1 LNVAEGSGTID
12 WSIGYREAKG
22 MAQENRINFASAQQ
36 LNNTVLTIG
45 GTILG
50 FSIAFLTGANSL
62 EYSLLLKE
70 AWVLFAVSVLLNVF
84 ARVVSPEPGDSDRFA
99 VLCWRFL
106 APLSAG
112 AFFSG
117 FGLLTAFGIM
127 NV

>member
-1 LNVAEGSGTID
+1 ME
-12 WSIGYREAKG
+12 
-22 MAQENRINFASAQQ
+22 QENRINFASAQQ
-36 LNNTVLTIG
+36 LNNTMLTIG
-45 GTILG
+45 GTVLG
-50 FSIAFLTGANSL
+50 FSIAFLSNADSL

-70 AWVLFAVSVLLNVF
+70 AWILLAVSILLNVF

-112 AFFSG
+112 AFISG

>member
-1 LNVAEGSGTID
+1 
-12 WSIGYREAKG
+12 
-22 MAQENRINFASAQQ
+22 MAQESRINFAAAQQ
-36 LNNTVLTIG
+36 LNNTVMTNG
-45 GTILG
+45 GANLG
-50 FSIAFLTGANSL
+50 ISIAFLTGADSL

-70 AWVLFAVSVLLNVF
+70 AWILLALSVLLNVF

-99 VLCWRFL
+99 ALCWRFL

-112 AFFSG
+112 AFVSG

>member
-1 LNVAEGSGTID
+1 
-12 WSIGYREAKG
+12 

-45 GTILG
+45 GTVLG
-50 FSIAFLTGANSL
+50 FSIAFLSKADSL

-70 AWVLFAVSVLLNVF
+70 AWTLLAVSVLLNVF

-112 AFFSG
+112 AFISG

>member
-1 LNVAEGSGTID
+1 
-12 WSIGYREAKG
+12 

-45 GTILG
+45 GTVLG
-50 FSIAFLTGANSL
+50 FSIAFLSNADSL

-70 AWVLFAVSVLLNVF
+70 AWILLAVSILLNVF

-112 AFFSG
+112 AFISG

>member
-1 LNVAEGSGTID
+1 
-12 WSIGYREAKG
+12 
-22 MAQENRINFASAQQ
+22 MAQENRINFSSAQQ

-45 GTILG
+45 GTVLG
-50 FSIAFLTGANSL
+50 FSIAFLSNADSL

-70 AWVLFAVSVLLNVF
+70 AWILLAVSVLLNVF

-112 AFFSG
+112 AFISG

>member
-1 LNVAEGSGTID
+1 
-12 WSIGYREAKG
+12 
-22 MAQENRINFASAQQ
+22 MAQKNRINFASAQQ

-45 GTILG
+45 GTVLG
-50 FSIAFLTGANSL
+50 FSIAFLSKADSL

-70 AWVLFAVSVLLNVF
+70 AWILLAVSVLLNVF

-99 VLCWRFL
+99 ILCWRFL

-112 AFFSG
+112 AFISG

>member
-1 LNVAEGSGTID
+1 
-12 WSIGYREAKG
+12 

-45 GTILG
+45 GTVLG
-50 FSIAFLTGANSL
+50 FSIAFLSKADSL

-70 AWVLFAVSVLLNVF
+70 AWILLAVSLLLNVF

-112 AFFSG
+112 AFISG

>member
-1 LNVAEGSGTID
+1 
-12 WSIGYREAKG
+12 

-50 FSIAFLTGANSL
+50 FSIAFLTRADSL

-70 AWVLFAVSVLLNVF
+70 AWILLAVSVLLNVF
-84 ARVVSPEPGDSDRFA
+84 ARIVSPEPDDTDRFA

-106 APLSAG
+106 AALSAG
-112 AFFSG
+112 AFLSG
-117 FGLLTAFGIM
+117 IGLLTAFGIM